1 MNDRSGFCFRFG
13 FEALFADCA
22 FEDSLDYS
30 VFGDVF
36 EGMAEDLAFYG
47 SFLFLGVVVRT

>member
-1 MNDRSGFCFRFG
+1 MNYRSGFGFRFG
-13 FEALFADCA
+13 FEALLADCA

-36 EGMAEDLAFYG
+36 EGMAEDLAFNG
-47 SFLFLGVVVRT
+47 SFLFLGVVVGT